1 MTRKHGQVSAINLLP
16 MGEQPE
22 LRGAAG
28 EALRHD
34 SALKHA
40 TGEALYVDDILEPTG
55 TLYLAPGMADVA
67 CGSVLA

>member
-1 MTRKHGQVSAINLLP
+1 MTRTHGQVSAINLLP
-16 MGEQPE
+16 MSEGPE

-40 TGEALYVDDILEPTG
+40 TGEAL
-55 TLYLAPGMADVA
+55 
-67 CGSVLA
+67 